1 MIDNDEIAKFR
12 KEKLPMYIGI
22 TQNSIAAQELY
33 ECNAKKRQLLINFKK
48 LDKEYKRESQR
59 LFDEFQYNKNALMK
73 QLDKLNKTIAE
84 LNRITE
90 KEKGE

>member
-12 KEKLPMYIGI
+12 KEKLPMYVGI
-22 TQNSIAAQELY
+22 INNSVAAQELY
-33 ECNAKKRQLLINFKK
+33 ECNIRKRELLMNVKK
-48 LDKEYKRESQR
+48 LDKDYKRDSQK

-73 QLDKLNKTIAE
+73 QLDKLNKTIEE
-84 LNRITE
+84 LNQITK